1 MEVNQAMLTWLL
13 RQKKPNC
20 DSIVIKVLLPVYLC
34 FHLAPTVKGINEERN
49 INPSTAAPPVAKNK
63 TSLKYHLHNAQ
74 HFKQGMKCWMTMTTN
89 PLDTLSVKLIAPYTK
104 AEDSVLGPISSAVK
118 DKLVIRTAE
127 PAAPN
132 IAAAKKIP

>member
-49 INPSTAAPPVAKNK
+49 INPSTAAPPVAK
-63 TSLKYHLHNAQ
+63 
-74 HFKQGMKCWMTMTTN
+74 
-89 PLDTLSVKLIAPYTK
+89 
-104 AEDSVLGPISSAVK
+104 
-118 DKLVIRTAE
+118 
-127 PAAPN
+127 
-132 IAAAKKIP
+132 